1 MISGVTHEAI
11 SGEIPEETPEA
22 TPEAILGATSGETC
36 GETLEEEIHGETSE
50 ATRGVTLGATCVV
63 VTPTVE
69 ELIRGGTRASRIFV
83 VATIMAVATTTGE
96 AT

>member
-1 MISGVTHEAI
+1 MISGVTQEAI

-22 TPEAILGATSGETC
+22 TLEAIQGATSGETC
-36 GETLEEEIHGETSE
+36 DETLGEEIHGETSE
-50 ATRGVTLGATCVV
+50 ATRGVTLGATYVG

-69 ELIRGGTRASRIFV
+69 ELIRGVTQASRIFV
-83 VATIMAVATTTGE
+83 VATTTAVAITMDE